1 MEPGSLR
8 RSRKLFFLVLT
19 TALAGSLAYAGVLL
33 SINYYI
39 SIPVM
44 INGTT
49 DTVSSN
55 YKIRTGILGRA
66 MTGSAQSSN
75 YIITGGSVDP
85 AAPPPPPVNQ
95 CDPYVYPNPFEPN
108 TPGRFQAGKLTFK
121 HLPAVAAINI
131 FAITGKQLTELH
143 KTDSA
148 VDYYEWNAANS
159 DGQKLASGVYIFFIT
174 SPSGCKAK
182 GKFSVIR

>member
-1 MEPGSLR
+1 MSFGSLR
-8 RSRKLFFLVLT
+8 RCRKTVLLILA

-33 SINYYI
+33 SVHYFV

-49 DTVSSN
+49 DTVSAN
-55 YKIRTGILGRA
+55 YKIHTGILGRA
-66 MTGSAQSSN
+66 MTGPAQSAH

-85 AAPPPPPVNQ
+85 AAPPSPPSGS

-108 TPGRFQAGKLTFK
+108 TPGRFHAGKLTFK
-121 HLPAVAAINI
+121 HLPAAATIKI
-131 FAITGKQLTELH
+131 FAITGKLMTELH
-143 KTDSA
+143 KTDSS
-148 VDYYEWNAANS
+148 VDYYEWDAANA
-159 DGQKLASGVYIFFIT
+159 DGQKLASGVYIFFLT
-174 SPSGCKAK
+174 SPGVCKAK

>member
-1 MEPGSLR
+1 MRLGVLR
-8 RSRKLFFLVLT
+8 RSRGIILLIIAA
-19 TALAGSLAYAGVLL
+19 ALAGSLAYAGVLI
-33 SINYYI
+33 SINYSV

-85 AAPPPPPVNQ
+85 SAPPSPPSGS

-121 HLPAVAAINI
+121 HLPAAATIKI
-131 FAITGKQLTELH
+131 FAITGKLLTELH

-148 VDYYEWNAANS
+148 ADYYEWNAANA
-159 DGQKLASGVYIFFIT
+159 DGQKLASGVYVFFVT
-174 SPSGCKAK
+174 SPGGCKAK

>member
-1 MEPGSLR
+1 MSFGSLR
-8 RSRKLFFLVLT
+8 QSRRIFILIFT
-19 TALAGSLAYAGVLL
+19 TVLAGSLAYAGVLL
-33 SINYYI
+33 SVHYFV

-66 MTGSAQSSN
+66 MTGKAQSSH

-85 AAPPPPPVNQ
+85 AAPPSPPSGS

-121 HLPAVAAINI
+121 HLPAAATIKI
-131 FAITGKQLTELH
+131 FAITGKQMTELH

-159 DGQKLASGVYIFFIT
+159 DGRKLASGVYIFFLT
-174 SPSGCKAK
+174 SPGGCKAK

>member
-8 RSRKLFFLVLT
+8 QSRKILFLVLT
-19 TALAGSLAYAGVLL
+19 TALAGSLAYAGVLI

-55 YKIRTGILGRA
+55 YKIHTGILGRA
-66 MTGSAQSSN
+66 MTGRAQSSH

-85 AAPPPPPVNQ
+85 AAPPSPPSSS

-121 HLPAVAAINI
+121 HLPAEATIKI
-131 FAITGKQLTELH
+131 FAITGKQMVELH
-143 KTDSA
+143 KTDST
-148 VDYYEWNAANS
+148 VDYYDWNAANS
-159 DGQKLASGVYIFFIT
+159 DGQKLASGVYIFFLT
-174 SPSGCKAK
+174 SPGGCKAK

>member
-1 MEPGSLR
+1 MTGPATRLVLSLAGVALLTGSL
-8 RSRKLFFLVLT
+8 V
-19 TALAGSLAYAGVLL
+19 YAGMLISSQYKL
-33 SINYYI
+33 

-55 YKIRTGILGRA
+55 YKIRTGVLGRA

-75 YIITGGSVDP
+75 YILTGGIVDQ
-85 AAPPPPPVNQ
+85 AAPPPLPVSA

-121 HLPAVAAINI
+121 RLPAEATIRI
-131 FAITGKQLTELH
+131 FAITGKQLAVLH
-143 KTDSA
+143 KTDAA
-148 VDYYEWNAANS
+148 VDSYEWDAANS
-159 DGQKLASGVYIFFIT
+159 DGRKLASGVYVFLVT
-174 SPSGCKAK
+174 SRYGCKAK

>member
-1 MEPGSLR
+1 MSFGFLR
-8 RSRKLFFLVLT
+8 RCRKLILLVLT
-19 TALAGSLAYAGVLL
+19 AALAGSLAYAGVLA
-33 SINYYI
+33 SINYFI

-49 DTVSSN
+49 DTTSSN
-55 YKIRTGILGRA
+55 YKIKTGILGRA

-85 AAPPPPPVNQ
+85 SAPPSPPPSS

-108 TPGRFQAGKLTFK
+108 TPGRYQAGKLTFK
-121 HLPAVAAINI
+121 HLPAAATIKI
-131 FAITGKQLTELH
+131 FAITGKQLAELH
-143 KTDSA
+143 KTDGA
-148 VDYYEWNAANS
+148 VDYYEWNAANA
-159 DGQKLASGVYIFFIT
+159 DGRKLASGVYLFFLT
-174 SPSGCKAK
+174 SPGGCKAK